1 MHSLLFLLITLT
13 YNMRATHE
21 SIAHRTAF
29 NINRALAIELVHT
42 ATMFYPFLSTLT
54 DLNSS
59 YRVDEA
65 LLKSPSPSCTEKPL
79 RSALWKDEVLQYWLL
94 H

>member
-1 MHSLLFLLITLT
+1 
-13 YNMRATHE
+13 MRATHE
-21 SIAHRTAF
+21 SIAHRIAF

-42 ATMFYPFLSTLT
+42 ATMFYPFPSIPT

-59 YRVDEA
+59 YHVDEA
-65 LLKSPSPSCTEKPL
+65 LLKSPSPSCPEKPL
-79 RSALWKDEVLQYWLL
+79 HSALWKDEMLQYRLL